1 MNKLLYSFVFVLSLF
16 SAHAQSQNPQEEI
29 QTLVQ
34 RVDSLEH
41 ELSYL
46 KLTYELNALNSEIKM
61 FANEVYSRYI
71 AIQLDLHNRNFD
83 FQLGDSYQQYY
94 ETCQLQKQSIS
105 ELISAKKISFTLTII
120 THPYSENELNTLK
133 ASYNL
138 IDNTYNTLEYSLK
151 LLKMTINA
159 YNESL

>member
-1 MNKLLYSFVFVLSLF
+1 MNKLLYSFVFVLSFF

-61 FANEVYSRYI
+61 FANEVHSRYI
-71 AIQLDLHNRNFD
+71 AIKSDLLNQNFD
-83 FQLGDSYQQYY
+83 SQLGASYQLYY
-94 ETCQLQKQSIS
+94 ETCQHQKQAIS
-105 ELISAKKISFTLTII
+105 ELIDAKKISFTLTII
-120 THPYSENELNTLK
+120 THPYSENELSTLK
-133 ASYNL
+133 SSSNL
-138 IDNTYNTLEYSLK
+138 INSTYNSLEHSLK
-151 LLKMTINA
+151 LLEITVNA